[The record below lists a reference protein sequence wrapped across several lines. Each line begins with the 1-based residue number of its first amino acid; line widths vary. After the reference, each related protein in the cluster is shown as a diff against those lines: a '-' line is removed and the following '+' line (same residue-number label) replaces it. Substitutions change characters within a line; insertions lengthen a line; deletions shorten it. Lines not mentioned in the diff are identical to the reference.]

1 MSKDCIFGF
10 ECREIK
16 SATLYSMTNNKSKQL
31 AAAITLPTAIALII
45 SSIIGS
51 GVYKKVAPMSDT
63 LQSPMLVMICWL
75 LGGLISLAGA
85 ISNAEVASLLA
96 GTGGEYRYYRT
107 IYGKFFAFIFGWAS
121 FAVIKTAAIASIAY
135 VFTQSFNSLI
145 PLPQLFPELAD
156 FNLFGV
162 IYPFDNFSVKLF
174 TALIIVLLTYVNIRG
189 VKLGGQ
195 ISKLLIVLVL
205 LGIGTIVVFGMTS
218 GQADWS
224 RLTQNATGY
233 VSPGWGGLVSGM
245 FTAMLAAFWAYEGWN
260 TIGYI
265 GGEIQN
271 PNRNLPIVLFW
282 GVLAVITV
290 YLLANITYLILLP
303 IDQLIEIKRST
314 NSIAAV
320 EAVKSFWGAGGG
332 YFISVLILITTLA
345 STHTT
350 ILLAARTYFAMAG
363 EGVFFKG
370 ADEIHPTYQTPS
382 KALVYQC
389 IWACGLVFTGSFDQL
404 TDMLIFAS
412 FLFYGA
418 TTFGVFVLRRTM
430 PDAHRPYR
438 VWGYPVVPI
447 IFILFCIVLIGN
459 TLINQPRDAFFGLAL
474 IASGLPFYYFWRK
487 RDVND

>member
-1 MSKDCIFGF
+1 MSKDCIFDF

-145 PLPQLFPELAD
+145 PLPQLFPELAG

-389 IWACGLVFTGSFDQL
+389 IWACGLVFTGSFDQV

-418 TTFGVFVLRRTM
+418 TTYGVFVLRRTM

-487 RDVND
+487 RDVNA

>member
-1 MSKDCIFGF
+1 MPD
-10 ECREIK
+10 
-16 SATLYSMTNNKSKQL
+16 TNNSKQL

-45 SSIIGS
+45 SSMIGS
-51 GVYKKVAPMSDT
+51 GVYKKVAPMSET
-63 LQSPMLVMICWL
+63 LQSPWLVMICWL

-107 IYGKFFAFIFGWAS
+107 IYGKFFAFLFGWAN

-145 PLPQLFPELAD
+145 PIPELLPQLAGINIGGWL
-156 FNLFGV
+156 
-162 IYPFDNFSVKLF
+162 YPFENLSVKLF
-174 TALIIVLLTYVNIRG
+174 TVAVIVVLTFINIRG
-189 VKLGGQ
+189 VKLGGE
-195 ISKLLIVLVL
+195 ISKLLIILVL
-205 LGIGTIVVFGMTS
+205 LGISIIVVFGLSS

-224 RLTQNATGY
+224 RLSQNATGY
-233 VSPGWGGLVSGM
+233 VSPGWGGLVSAM

-282 GVLAVITV
+282 GVATVITV
-290 YLLANITYLILLP
+290 YFLANLTYLVLLP
-303 IDQLIEIKRST
+303 VDQLIEIKRST

-320 EAVKSFWGAGGG
+320 EAIKSFWGASGG
-332 YFISVLILITTLA
+332 YFISILILVTTLA

-363 EGVFFKG
+363 EGEFFKG
-370 ADEIHPTYQTPS
+370 ADKIHPKHQTPS
-382 KALVYQC
+382 KALIYQC
-389 IWACGLVFTGSFDQL
+389 IWTCALVFSGSFDQL

-418 TTFGVFVLRRTM
+418 TTFGVFVLRRKM

-438 VWGYPVVPI
+438 VWGYPVVPVV
-447 IFILFCIVLIGN
+447 FILFCIVLIGN
-459 TLINQPRDAFFGLAL
+459 TLINQPREALMGLGL
-474 IASGLPFYYFWRK
+474 IATGLPFYYFWSQK
-487 RDVND
+487 KVA